1 MNNDLYE
8 MKIAHVTL
16 VRLDEPATA
25 TILAKQYQESIPF
38 WNIEWTNNHVVLYT
52 NPKDTKHVIAYR
64 SDRVFEIITED
75 LEK

>member
-38 WNIEWTNNHVVLYT
+38 WNIEWTPHHVVFYVD
-52 NPKDTKHVIAYR
+52 PKDTKRVVAYR
-64 SDRVFEIITED
+64 SDRVYEVVTEAY
-75 LEK
+75 EK